1 MLPDVIF
8 LSLYL
13 NNSGHILFINQENGL
28 QCFRLSFCCLRLPTF
43 IFCKQNNK
51 NTRACILHTG
61 KEVYITYCSPE
72 ILLNLALNTNQSIN
86 QPIVVHVYHM
96 LNFNHQS
103 LNPIDHMTFIS
114 TLNPIDHVT
123 FISTL
128 NPIDHVTFISTLNP
142 IDHMTFIS
150 TCTKFNML
158 VLVLWCFT
166 PLSTIFQ
173 LYRGGQCYWW
183 RKPGYPEKTTDLL
196 QGIDKLYHIMLY
208 GVHFVMSGI
217 RTHSVRS
224 DRHWLHR

>member
-61 KEVYITYCSPE
+61 KEVYITYCCPE

-86 QPIVVHVYHM
+86 QSIVVHVYHM

-103 LNPIDHMTFIS
+103 LNPIDH
-114 TLNPIDHVT
+114 V
-123 FISTL
+123 
-128 NPIDHVTFISTLNP
+128 
-142 IDHMTFIS
+142 TFIS

-173 LYRGGQCYWW
+173 LYRGGQCDQLYRGGQCDWW

-208 GVHFVMSGI
+208 GVHFSIIGI
-217 RTHSVRS
+217 QTHNLSPQIQYVISQCCSIPISILGSPRVS
-224 DRHWLHR
+224 E